1 MPFRNS
7 ICYIGIVI
15 MLTMYQADLLVPD
28 PVSAVPEYYHPAI
41 DAKGYNVMNCPPLS
55 ISKHI

>member
-1 MPFRNS
+1 
-7 ICYIGIVI
+7 